1 MYWNVPH
8 LIFNS
13 GTEPQFFY
21 GNVAHFRRNA
31 AHLLQQN
38 RPQQGGA
45 AAHEGLLDAEQSQT
59 DARPTKFG
67 GSACFRPFLRAAD
80 EIVSRAQAENHRS
93 VQDDQLPPAKN
104 IHVVCAQS
112 YRE

>member
-1 MYWNVPH
+1 M
-8 LIFNS
+8 
-13 GTEPQFFY
+13 
-21 GNVAHFRRNA
+21 AHFRRNA

-45 AAHEGLLDAEQSQT
+45 AEGLLDVEQSLT

-80 EIVSRAQAENHRS
+80 EIVSRARAENHRS